1 MKKGLIYA
9 AAAMFLVVWA
19 LSAAAEEKSA
29 GSPADGFNIHVV
41 APHKHEDGT
50 VHGPYHHY
58 CKAIKPEI
66 LQCLIFLSTDPM
78 AELVEIEYFV
88 DKKVARSNVSLERWN
103 RHYHDH
109 KLEIASGRVQVLD
122 TTPEKA
128 QEIAAAAANTDGIIF
143 HLWPTGAPIP
153 NGDVM
158 FPTAVSHAPRENLD
172 VE

>member
-1 MKKGLIYA
+1 MKKGLLSAVAGVLLIFWALGA
-9 AAAMFLVVWA
+9 AAA
-19 LSAAAEEKSA
+19 EKGV
-29 GSPADGFNIHVV
+29 GSPAEGFDIHVV

-58 CKAIKPEI
+58 CKVIKPEI
-66 LQCLIFLSTDPM
+66 FQCLIFLSTDPK

-88 DKKVARSNVSLERWN
+88 AKELARANVSLERWN

-109 KLEIASGRVQVLD
+109 NLEIASGRVQVLD

-128 QEIAAAAANTDGIIF
+128 KEIAEAASKTDGIIF
-143 HLWPTGAPIP
+143 HLWPTGARIP

-158 FPTAVSHAPRENLD
+158 FPTAVSHTPRENLK